1 MLEPRRMAEFLYAE
15 EERFAEIL
23 QAKTN
28 RDIIQQKKYL
38 EESLQ
43 KAIARTDDVEMLYE
57 RLYEDNVKGK
67 YPTAPLKGFL

>member
-1 MLEPRRMAEFLYAE
+1 MLELRRMAEFLYAE

-43 KAIARTDDVEMLYE
+43 KAIARTDDLEMLYE
-57 RLYEDNVKGK
+57 RLLSKAR